1 MNLLSFL
8 EYTLCIS
15 VKSKLPVDVIAEG
28 YVCISFC
35 SFPCVVVVVV
45 VIIIIFIITHVP
57 KNIRLLGSC
66 LTGCS
71 ELVCK
76 SLDHEHDTGRKSGCT
91 ED

>member
-1 MNLLSFL
+1 
-8 EYTLCIS
+8 
-15 VKSKLPVDVIAEG
+15 
-28 YVCISFC
+28 
-35 SFPCVVVVVV
+35 
-45 VIIIIFIITHVP
+45 
-57 KNIRLLGSC
+57 LGSC